1 MDNIKPTICRI
12 EGHGA
17 IEIDLEK
24 NQAKLRV
31 FEGERLFE
39 GILIGRSAADAHW
52 ITPRICGVCPIVHNL
67 TTIVAAEN
75 AFGITPN
82 KQAQDLRRVML
93 AAQIIESHILHLFFL
108 AMPDYLGI
116 NRGTDLAHKEP
127 KLFAAVLELKQVS
140 DEIAETIGGRPIHP
154 VTTKIG
160 GFHKYPK
167 QVDLEQLIDKI
178 RAAKKSAKICLDIVA
193 SQKYPK
199 LDGTQHYLAS
209 SDSSRSYTP
218 VNATEIIDE
227 TSLKFAVSKYR
238 ENIKEMIVEGSTAK
252 WGKYKG
258 HGLMVGA
265 LARLVINTDKNLEAI
280 GEVHEAM
287 QMIIKTAAAGKIIT
301 SKNSFHNNIAQAI
314 EVVHFLNEADL
325 VLTNLLKKYNPKQI
339 DLDIPPRAGKGVGA
353 LEAPRGTLYYELHF
367 NDRGLVEFCN
377 IITPTVQNLTS
388 IEENANL
395 LLEAN
400 KSKSPKEK
408 QHLLEML
415 IRAYDPCITCSV
427 H

>member
-1 MDNIKPTICRI
+1 MPITVSTICRI

-17 IEIDLEK
+17 ININAES
-24 NQAKLRV
+24 NRVKLSV
-31 FEGERLFE
+31 LEGERLFE
-39 GILIGRSAADAHW
+39 GILLGRSASDAHW

-67 TTIVAAEN
+67 TTIIAAEN
-75 AFGITPN
+75 AFGIKPSQ
-82 KQAQDLRRVML
+82 QAQYLRRVMM

-108 AMPDYLGI
+108 AMPDYLGL

-140 DEIAETIGGRPIHP
+140 DQIAETIGGRPIHP

-167 QVDLEQLIDKI
+167 VSDLEQLIDKI
-178 RAAKKSAKICLDIVA
+178 RQAKKSAKICLETVA

-199 LDGTQHYLAS
+199 LEGTQHYLVS
-209 SDSSRSYTP
+209 SDSNKSYTP
-218 VNATEIIDE
+218 TNATEIIDE
-227 TSLKFAVSKYR
+227 SGAKFLTSKYR

-252 WGKYKG
+252 WGKYKDS
-258 HGLMVGA
+258 GLMVGA
-265 LARLVINTDKNLEAI
+265 LARLQIRKDRYLEAI
-280 GEVHEAM
+280 GEVH
-287 QMIIKTAAAGKIIT
+287 AAYQQI
-301 SKNSFHNNIAQAI
+301 KNSQNPFHNNIAQAI
-314 EVVHFLNEADL
+314 EVVHFLHEADL
-325 VLTNLLKKYNPKQI
+325 VLSNLLKKYNPKQI
-339 DLDIPPRAGKGVGA
+339 DLDSNPRAGQGIGA

-367 NDRGLVEFCN
+367 DEKGLVEFCN

-400 KSKSPKEK
+400 KSKSIKEK

>member
-1 MDNIKPTICRI
+1 MPITDNTICRI

-17 IEIDLEK
+17 IEINARE
-24 NQAKLRV
+24 NRAKFRIL
-31 FEGERLFE
+31 EGERLFE
-39 GILIGRSAADAHW
+39 GILLGRSAADAHW

-75 AFGITPN
+75 AFGIVPN
-82 KQAQDLRRVML
+82 QQVQNLRRVMM

-108 AMPDYLGI
+108 AMPDYLGL
-116 NRGTDLAHKEP
+116 NRGTDLAYKEP
-127 KLFAAVLELKQVS
+127 KLFSAVLELKKLA
-140 DEIAETIGGRPIHP
+140 DEIAEKIGGRPIHP

-160 GFHKYPK
+160 GFNQYPK
-167 QVDLEQLIDKI
+167 KIDLEQLIEKI
-178 RAAKKSAKICLDIVA
+178 RTAKKSAKICLEIVTL
-193 SQKYPK
+193 QKYPE
-199 LDGTQHYLAS
+199 LEGRHHYLAS
-209 SDSSRSYTP
+209 LDSSQFYTP
-218 VNATEIIDE
+218 NNAIEIIDE
-227 TSLKFAVSKYR
+227 KGEKFAVAKYR
-238 ENIKEMIVEGSTAK
+238 DNIKETIIEGSTAK
-252 WGKYKG
+252 WGEYQD

-265 LARLVINTDKNLEAI
+265 LARLNIKKDKYLETI
-280 GEVHEAM
+280 GEIHGAM
-287 QMIIKTAAAGKIIT
+287 QMIKKTAAAQKIII
-301 SKNSFHNNIAQAI
+301 SKNPFHNNIAQAI
-314 EVVHFLNEADL
+314 EIIHFLHEADL
-325 VLTNLLKKYNPKQI
+325 ILTNLLNKYNPKQI
-339 DLDIPPRAGKGVGA
+339 DLDINPRAGIGIGA

-395 LLEAN
+395 LLKAN
-400 KSKSPKEK
+400 QSKSTKEK